1 MEKIVYS
8 GTAKPPIHISET
20 DYALIASHAMRLE
33 ATAPQVAAMLLDEID
48 RAEVHSRDELPG
60 DVVTLGSVVTFVDE
74 STGVR
79 RRVQIVLPADA
90 DIERSSL
97 SIVSQVGAGLIGLRA
112 GQSIDWPCPDG
123 RPRTLRIVDVEQN
136 PAPASTGR
144 RAKPRTSLYGIG
156 RDRIGVATA
165 GAGASE
171 DWPTESS
178 RPTPGHPVA
187 QLIAACIGS
196 RGNLPEIQS
205 SNGVN
210 RLNGRCPWSLSK
222 ARSSR

>member
-1 MEKIVYS
+1 MSFAALFGARTASHTACICEFEMEKIAYS

-20 DYALIASHAMRLE
+20 DYALIASQAMRMQ
-33 ATAPQVAAMLLDEID
+33 ATAPQVAEMLLDEID
-48 RAEVHSRDELPG
+48 RAEVHSRDELPS

-97 SIVSQVGAGLIGLRA
+97 SIVSQVGAGLIGLSA

-136 PAPASTGR
+136 PALDVDRPLREA
-144 RAKPRTSLYGIG
+144 PQEPE
-156 RDRIGVATA
+156 RDWA
-165 GAGASE
+165 
-171 DWPTESS
+171 
-178 RPTPGHPVA
+178 
-187 QLIAACIGS
+187 
-196 RGNLPEIQS
+196 
-205 SNGVN
+205 
-210 RLNGRCPWSLSK
+210 
-222 ARSSR
+222 

>member
-1 MEKIVYS
+1 MEKIASS

-20 DYALIASHAMRLE
+20 DYALIASQAMRLE
-33 ATAPQVAAMLLDEID
+33 ATAPQVAEMLLDEID

-79 RRVQIVLPADA
+79 RCVQIVLPADA

-97 SIVSQVGAGLIGLRA
+97 SIGSQVGAGLTGLRA

-136 PAPASTGR
+136 PALGVGPPPEA
-144 RAKPRTSLYGIG
+144 PQEPV
-156 RDRIGVATA
+156 RDWA
-165 GAGASE
+165 
-171 DWPTESS
+171 
-178 RPTPGHPVA
+178 
-187 QLIAACIGS
+187 
-196 RGNLPEIQS
+196 
-205 SNGVN
+205 
-210 RLNGRCPWSLSK
+210 
-222 ARSSR
+222 

>member
-1 MEKIVYS
+1 MEKIANS

-20 DYALIASHAMRLE
+20 DYALIASQAMRLKT
-33 ATAPQVAAMLLDEID
+33 TAPQVAEMLFDEID

-79 RRVQIVLPADA
+79 RSVEIVLPAEA
-90 DIERSSL
+90 DIERNSL

-136 PAPASTGR
+136 PAVDRQAREAPHELAAGLGVTGPALQ
-144 RAKPRTSLYGIG
+144 P
-156 RDRIGVATA
+156 
-165 GAGASE
+165 
-171 DWPTESS
+171 
-178 RPTPGHPVA
+178 PGPNV
-187 QLIAACIGS
+187 
-196 RGNLPEIQS
+196 
-205 SNGVN
+205 
-210 RLNGRCPWSLSK
+210 
-222 ARSSR
+222 

>member
-1 MEKIVYS
+1 MEKIANS

-20 DYALIASHAMRLE
+20 DYALIASQAMRLE
-33 ATAPQVAAMLLDEID
+33 ATAPQVAEMLLDEID
-48 RAEVHSRDELPG
+48 RAEIHSRDELPG

-79 RRVQIVLPADA
+79 RCVQIVLPADA

-136 PAPASTGR
+136 PAPGVHPP
-144 RAKPRTSLYGIG
+144 PREAPHELV
-156 RDRIGVATA
+156 RDWA
-165 GAGASE
+165 
-171 DWPTESS
+171 
-178 RPTPGHPVA
+178 
-187 QLIAACIGS
+187 
-196 RGNLPEIQS
+196 
-205 SNGVN
+205 
-210 RLNGRCPWSLSK
+210 
-222 ARSSR
+222 